1 MRRTLLSCNATMM
14 GWIEHINLYAKGQ
27 AASDRQ
33 MVQDAWQRGIV
44 NVVCATIAYG
54 MGINKANVRFVIHF
68 SVAKSMEGYYQEAGR
83 AGRDDQ
89 PADCVLFYSRYVVKM
104 MGFDILYMI

>member
-1 MRRTLLSCNATMM
+1 M
-14 GWIEHINLYAKGQ
+14 IEHMITTSKYPTECIVGQ

-44 NVVCATIAYG
+44 HIVCATIAYG

-83 AGRDDQ
+83 AGRDGQ
-89 PADCVLFYSRYVVKM
+89 PAECVLFYSR
-104 MGFDILYMI
+104 